1 MRELRRQVLHMLV
14 GTVIIILFLNN
25 WITLLAFFILVC
37 LGIFLSF
44 VGKQV
49 KLPIMSWFI
58 GFFEREQDKHKFP
71 GRGIIFFGAGCI
83 LVLRLF
89 TRDIALASIIILTF
103 ADSISH
109 LVGSNFGKIPNP
121 LNNKKK
127 VEGSIAGFL
136 VGVLVAIFF
145 VSPLLAIIGSFAA
158 MLFEAVRFEVSG
170 ERIDDNL
177 LVPLIAGTFMY
188 LALVY
193 L

>member
-25 WITLLAFFILVC
+25 WITLLAFFIIVC

-44 VGKQV
+44 VGKNV

-58 GFFEREQDKHKFP
+58 GFFEREQDKNKFP

-103 ADSISH
+103 ADSIAH
-109 LVGSNFGKIPNP
+109 LIGSNFGKITNP

-127 VEGSIAGFL
+127 IEGSIAGFL
-136 VGVLVAIFF
+136 VGSLVAMLF
-145 VSPLLAIIGSFAA
+145 VSPLLSIIGSFAA